1 MVGSEPLEAARE
13 RHQRSRGELPLM
25 ARQLS
30 KGEPV
35 IETRFEGYE

>member
-1 MVGSEPLEAARE
+1 MVGREPLEAARE
-13 RHQRSRGELPLM
+13 RHLRSRSELPLS

-30 KGEPV
+30 QGEPV